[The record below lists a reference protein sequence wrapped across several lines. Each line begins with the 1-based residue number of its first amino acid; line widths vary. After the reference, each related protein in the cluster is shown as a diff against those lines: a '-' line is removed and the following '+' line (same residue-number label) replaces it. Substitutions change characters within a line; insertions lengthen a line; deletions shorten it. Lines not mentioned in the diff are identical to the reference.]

1 MRAEALR
8 GQQRAKGASAGPGC
22 PRGCLSPASSA
33 TIACPVWAQFIP
45 PSGEGFRPR
54 AVQGLRVGPRQSP
67 APPWP
72 LVRKEATPGP
82 HASLGEP
89 EGVHPPRGPPLCP
102 CFRGSLGQSGALPSE
117 MVPDPPGP
125 LYLLSPPHPRSQAQ
139 LSTGGRRGHQDPQLA
154 PVSSALIPQ
163 PGGLGSPS
171 LISFSAKCPL
181 KFPSASASLR
191 ILSLS
196 ASFCKIKECSH
207 LVQNSNRA
215 VGTCDIFLPY
225 PSARLSREGASLQL
239 RTSSHSQGSCPV
251 SRGCGGEPGER

>member
-8 GQQRAKGASAGPGC
+8 GQQRARGASAGRRC

-33 TIACPVWAQFIP
+33 NIACTVWAQFIP
-45 PSGEGFRPR
+45 PSGEGLRPR

-89 EGVHPPRGPPLCP
+89 EGVHPPCGPPLCP
-102 CFRGSLGQSGALPSE
+102 HFRGSVGQCGVLPSE

-125 LYLLSPPHPRSQAQ
+125 LHLLSPLPPRSQGR
-139 LSTGGRRGHQDPQLA
+139 LSAGGPRAARTPKLA

-181 KFPSASASLR
+181 KFPLPG
-191 ILSLS
+191 
-196 ASFCKIKECSH
+196 H
-207 LVQNSNRA
+207 LW
-215 VGTCDIFLPY
+215 GF
-225 PSARLSREGASLQL
+225 
-239 RTSSHSQGSCPV
+239 
-251 SRGCGGEPGER
+251 

>member
-8 GQQRAKGASAGPGC
+8 GQQRARGASAGRRC

-33 TIACPVWAQFIP
+33 NIACTVCVQFIP
-45 PSGEGFRPR
+45 PSGEGLRPR

-89 EGVHPPRGPPLCP
+89 EGVHPPCGPPLCP
-102 CFRGSLGQSGALPSE
+102 HFRGSVGQCGVLPSE

-125 LYLLSPPHPRSQAQ
+125 LHLLSPLPPRSQGR
-139 LSTGGRRGHQDPQLA
+139 LSAGGPWAARTPKLA

-181 KFPSASASLR
+181 KFPLPG
-191 ILSLS
+191 
-196 ASFCKIKECSH
+196 H
-207 LVQNSNRA
+207 LW
-215 VGTCDIFLPY
+215 GF
-225 PSARLSREGASLQL
+225 
-239 RTSSHSQGSCPV
+239 
-251 SRGCGGEPGER
+251 